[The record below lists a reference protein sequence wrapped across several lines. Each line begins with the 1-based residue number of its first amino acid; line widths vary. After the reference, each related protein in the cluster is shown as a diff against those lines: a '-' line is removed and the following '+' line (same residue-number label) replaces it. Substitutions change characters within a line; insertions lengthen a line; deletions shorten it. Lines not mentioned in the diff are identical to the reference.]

1 MKAFIKAN
9 PLIAAAAVIAAI
21 ALFWVSMRGA
31 KQTGID
37 IGVGAVE
44 LAGGIASGVGSSIY
58 SAADSPE
65 TNPLYGF
72 GSGIGEIVFNA
83 TH

>member
-1 MKAFIKAN
+1 MKAFIKDN
-9 PLIAAAAVIAAI
+9 PLIVAAVVVAAL

-31 KQTGID
+31 KQTGVD

-44 LAGGIASGVGSSIY
+44 LAGGIASGVGNSIY
-58 SAADSPE
+58 DAADSSE
-65 TNPLYGF
+65 SNPLYGF
-72 GSGIGEIVFNA
+72 GSGIGELVFNA